1 MSTIALKPDYA
12 ELLARTLP
20 KVIETEEENEH
31 YLKLLEELDSRQ
43 GQLTSAEERLADLLT
58 LLIEEFETRH
68 YQLKKATPRAVLAEL
83 MQLHGLK
90 QKDLVAVFGTPSI
103 VSEVL
108 AGKRNLTT
116 EHIRRLSRRFGVSP
130 ELFL

>member
-68 YQLKKATPRAVLAEL
+68 YQLKKATPRAVLSEL

>member
-1 MSTIALKPDYA
+1 MSTLALKPDYA

-43 GQLTSAEERLADLLT
+43 GQLTSAEKRLAELLT
-58 LLIEEFETRH
+58 LLVEEFETRH

-116 EHIRRLSRRFGVSP
+116 EHIRKLSRRFGVSP